1 MRTCSK
7 CKREIEDYW
16 DYCPS
21 CGTEIF
27 RPTRA
32 FIYDQLFEL
41 MKLQDNRRHYLDSK
55 AHTYIGLLSI
65 AVTIIVALGGL
76 TIENIIAPRLGISY
90 NVLIL
95 SGLYV
100 STVLL
105 FIIGVIFAFQA
116 YHIGSPIIKIDGE
129 GKIQIPAEKL
139 EKVYLRLYEKRFVER
154 SDEGLVS
161 LQNNLIHSLKIII
174 SKNEI
179 FNIRKSNKII
189 WAYHVTITAIIS
201 LLLLCVTI
209 ILSIYG
215 IRII

>member
-1 MRTCSK
+1 MRTCSN
-7 CKREIEDYW
+7 CKREMEDYW
-16 DYCPS
+16 DYCHN

-32 FIYDQLFEL
+32 FTYDQLFEL
-41 MKLQDNRRHYLDSK
+41 MKLQDNRRQHLDSK

-65 AVTIIVALGGL
+65 AVTIVVALCGL
-76 TIENIIAPRLGISY
+76 TIENIIIPRLVITY
-90 NVLIL
+90 NSLIL

-116 YHIGSPIIKIDGE
+116 YHIGSPIIKIDDD
-129 GKIQIPAEKL
+129 GKIQITAEKRK
-139 EKVYLRLYEKRFVER
+139 KVYLRLDEKRLVEK
-154 SDEGLVS
+154 SDEGLAS
-161 LQNNLIHSLKIII
+161 LQNNLIHSLENII
-174 SKNEI
+174 SKNKI
-179 FNIRKSNKII
+179 LNIRKSNKII
-189 WAYHVTITAIIS
+189 LAYYVTITAIIS